1 MQQEELKDLLTI
13 FDQSTL
19 TELNL
24 KDGGVELYFNKTTTP
39 RSQAA
44 PVTISEQPAATTTV
58 ENAVA
63 TQAETPQTAS
73 TQDEQAQE
81 AVVEGTE
88 IVSPIVGVIYLRP
101 APEKPDFKKVGD
113 HVEAGE
119 VVCIV
124 EAMKVMNEI
133 TSDVSGEIV
142 EVLVEN
148 EEVVEFNQPLF
159 KVKEG

>member
-1 MQQEELKDLLTI
+1 MQQEELKELIAI

-19 TELNL
+19 TEFDL
-24 KDGGVELYFNKTTTP
+24 KDGTFELYFNKTAAA
-39 RSQAA
+39 RSQAGQTSQA
-44 PVTISEQPAATTTV
+44 NNGSQPVDSTV
-58 ENAVA
+58 EP
-63 TQAETPQTAS
+63 TQQPVVQQTVQPK
-73 TQDEQAQE
+73 TTEPKE
-81 AVVEGTE
+81 EVVEGTN
-88 IVSPIVGVIYLRP
+88 IVSPIVGVAYLRP

-113 HVEAGE
+113 HIEAGE

-148 EEVVEFNQPLF
+148 EQVVEFNQPLF
-159 KVKEG
+159 RVKEG

>member
-1 MQQEELKDLLTI
+1 MQQEELKELLAI

-19 TELNL
+19 TEFDL
-24 KDGGVELYFNKTTTP
+24 KEGAFELYFNKTAAA
-39 RSQAA
+39 RSQAGQGNSA
-44 PVTISEQPAATTTV
+44 GASTETTV
-58 ENAVA
+58 ESAPTAQPA
-63 TQAETPQTAS
+63 TQQTVQSKTAEP
-73 TQDEQAQE
+73 EKE
-81 AVVEGTE
+81 AVEGTD
-88 IVSPIVGVIYLRP
+88 IVSPIVGVTYLRP

-113 HVEAGE
+113 HIEAGE

-148 EEVVEFNQPLF
+148 EQVVEFNQPLF
-159 KVKEG
+159 RVKEG